1 MKRSNK
7 ILISVGI
14 TLMLVIVFTVLFS
27 LSNGDSEESTVEFTE
42 ITDVAEVKE
51 VTTEEASSEENSED
65 TTVEIT
71 EKKTEKATK
80 LSVNNLVVSNDTYEE
95 EQVVIVA
102 DVAKYSEV
110 IDEASR
116 SADEKAKELASE
128 IPTEATKEVD
138 VDINNDIDINAKKS
152 TNGTNNRGE
161 GKYSQ
166 LHASEIAQ
174 ENSNSSEA

>member
-14 TLMLVIVFTVLFS
+14 TLVLVIAFAIAFS
-27 LSNGDSEESTVEFTE
+27 LSNDNNTVEFTE
-42 ITDVAEVKE
+42 ITDVAKNEE
-51 VTTEEASSEENSED
+51 ATTEEISSEENSED
-65 TTVEIT
+65 TTVKVT
-71 EKKTEKATK
+71 ETGKATK
-80 LSVNNLVVSNDTYEE
+80 PSVNNILVVSNDTYEE
-95 EQVVIVA
+95 EQAVIVA

-110 IDEASR
+110 IDEASH

-138 VDINNDIDINAKKS
+138 VDIDNSIDTNAKKS
-152 TNGTNNRGE
+152 TDGTNSG

-166 LHASEIAQ
+166 LHASEIEQ
-174 ENSNSSEA
+174 ENSSSSEA